1 MNRPFLDGSFLCGI
15 NTRGGAEMQS
25 QKMEGEEKE
34 EGCSFGEIEGGR
46 PQTVTR
52 ANVPLTRQGKILVA
66 AEQAKGCFAEV
77 AEV

>member
-1 MNRPFLDGSFLCGI
+1 MGVSFVELI
-15 NTRGGAEMQS
+15 RGAGPKCS
-25 QKMEGEEKE
+25 HKKMEGEEKE

-52 ANVPLTRQGKILVA
+52 ANEPLTRQGKILVA
-66 AEQAKGCFAEV
+66 AEQANSKGCFAEV